1 MSYIRITLVERES
14 VYADGRQ
21 AFRQYTPRSCNPHTR
36 SNLTL
41 AVSWWHGWDTA
52 SEESDGKGSPPA
64 KYDEMTQPGG
74 VENSYRITSRSQRI

>member
-1 MSYIRITLVERES
+1 MSYKRITDIEKER

-21 AFRQYTPRSCNPHTR
+21 AFGEYTPRSDNPHAA

-52 SEESDGKGSPPA
+52 EEEGKEERSPF
-64 KYDEMTQPGG
+64 
-74 VENSYRITSRSQRI
+74 VNRSV